1 MPLKMQRISL
11 PKTNPYNK
19 FVTYENGLQP
29 KMDFCNSWLQKFY
42 HDNEK
47 DILTVVENEIESYV
61 NTDNLCNDDVGMFPC
76 RSTLT
81 GEWYLRSIYFES
93 MKYLSVSAALLG
105 NSLGFKDDYLG
116 LEVILQYDEQQQKLV
131 VIGINSASI

>member
-1 MPLKMQRISL
+1 MPLKIQRISL
-11 PKTNPYNK
+11 SKPNPYNK
-19 FVTYENGLQP
+19 YVTYENGLQP
-29 KMDFCNSWLQKFY
+29 KMDFGNSLLQNFY
-42 HDNEK
+42 HNNEK
-47 DILTVVENEIESYV
+47 DILRVVENEIECYV

-81 GEWYLRSIYFES
+81 GEWYIQSIYFES
-93 MKYLSVSAALLG
+93 MRYLSISTALLG

-131 VIGINSASI
+131 VIAINSASI